1 MFINKINVA
10 EKNKLL
16 INSMFNGGT
25 QKNVKVK
32 KKKNYWHLSS
42 LPKLAYIL
50 HKEMQCYN
58 LAANNAPNLM
68 TIETTPTSTDS
79 LTRENVKS
87 EVAKTLN

>member
-32 KKKNYWHLSS
+32 KKE
-42 LPKLAYIL
+42 KL
-50 HKEMQCYN
+50 
-58 LAANNAPNLM
+58 LAF
-68 TIETTPTSTDS
+68 I
-79 LTRENVKS
+79 
-87 EVAKTLN
+87 